1 MRALTALAGRLAA
14 LTGWRRA
21 VVAGGLG
28 VLVAGAQAPVYFL
41 PAILAFSALPWLL
54 TGAQNGRAAF
64 AIGWW
69 FGFGMLTAGLYWIS
83 NALLVDSARHAW
95 LVPFAAAGL
104 PAVLAVYYGAA
115 TWLTHALARR
125 GGAPVII
132 LAASW
137 AIAEWLRGNLFTGF
151 PWNLTGYVW
160 AFSEI
165 PLQATAFIGSYGLGL
180 VTLCVGFALAPLG
193 MAPPGPQRWYGPLAA
208 AATLALLWAGG
219 SLRLAEI
226 TVGPTEH
233 TVRVVQGNV
242 AQRDKWQ
249 GPLKADHIARY
260 LAMTTAP
267 GADGRPPPPVAIW
280 PETAMALFLNEAPAL
295 RAAMGRAVAANGSV
309 LTGTVRVARPSPAG
323 SDAPSEI
330 WNSVYAIDGGGAV
343 RAIYDKFHLV
353 PFGEYLPFQDWLP
366 FLPVAALRTGFSAG
380 PGPQT
385 LTAPGL
391 PPFSPLI
398 CYEIIFP
405 GAVRAP
411 DGPPPRLLINLTN
424 DAWYGVSS
432 GPYQHFATTRVRA
445 VEEGLPVIRAAN
457 TGISALIDP
466 LGRVKARLALNQ
478 TGHFDHAVPAALSAP
493 TLYSRWGE
501 VLFLTAVIAMLVG
514 GMLFGRQRR

>member
-1 MRALTALAGRLAA
+1 MYKR
-14 LTGWRRA
+14 
-21 VVAGGLG
+21 
-28 VLVAGAQAPVYFL
+28 Q
-41 PAILAFSALPWLL
+41 
-54 TGAQNGRAAF
+54 
-64 AIGWW
+64 
-69 FGFGMLTAGLYWIS
+69 
-83 NALLVDSARHAW
+83 
-95 LVPFAAAGL
+95 
-104 PAVLAVYYGAA
+104 
-115 TWLTHALARR
+115 
-125 GGAPVII
+125 
-132 LAASW
+132 
-137 AIAEWLRGNLFTGF
+137 
-151 PWNLTGYVW
+151 
-160 AFSEI
+160 
-165 PLQATAFIGSYGLGL
+165 
-180 VTLCVGFALAPLG
+180 
-193 MAPPGPQRWYGPLAA
+193 
-208 AATLALLWAGG
+208 
-219 SLRLAEI
+219 
-226 TVGPTEH
+226 
-233 TVRVVQGNV
+233 
-242 AQRDKWQ
+242 
-249 GPLKADHIARY
+249 
-260 LAMTTAP
+260 
-267 GADGRPPPPVAIW
+267 
-280 PETAMALFLNEAPAL
+280 
-295 RAAMGRAVAANGSV
+295 
-309 LTGTVRVARPSPAG
+309 
-323 SDAPSEI
+323 
-330 WNSVYAIDGGGAV
+330 IDGGGAV

-466 LGRVKARLALNQ
+466 LGRVEARLALNQ

-501 VLFLTAVIAMLVG
+501 VLFLTAVIAMIIG

>member
-1 MRALTALAGRLAA
+1 MNVWHLRL
-14 LTGWRRA
+14 
-21 VVAGGLG
+21 
-28 VLVAGAQAPVYFL
+28 P
-41 PAILAFSALPWLL
+41 PA
-54 TGAQNGRAAF
+54 R
-64 AIGWW
+64 
-69 FGFGMLTAGLYWIS
+69 
-83 NALLVDSARHAW
+83 
-95 LVPFAAAGL
+95 
-104 PAVLAVYYGAA
+104 
-115 TWLTHALARR
+115 
-125 GGAPVII
+125 
-132 LAASW
+132 
-137 AIAEWLRGNLFTGF
+137 
-151 PWNLTGYVW
+151 
-160 AFSEI
+160 
-165 PLQATAFIGSYGLGL
+165 
-180 VTLCVGFALAPLG
+180 
-193 MAPPGPQRWYGPLAA
+193 APPGPRRWYGPLAA
-208 AATLALLWAGG
+208 VATLALLWAGG

-295 RAAMGRAVAANGSV
+295 RAAMGRAVAAIGSV

-323 SDAPSEI
+323 SHAPPEI

-501 VLFLTAVIAMLVG
+501 VPFLTAVIAMLVG